1 MTDLMHAATH
11 DETSNV
17 AYERPPQWSGR
28 VPAELLRPEPLPE
41 WTLDQIGAEN
51 EEIKNRCID
60 LVQKIEELTRVK
72 ESFVEISNWV
82 GHILAAREET
92 NAALVERGM
101 MIAMIEG
108 SLADLKEENRTLYE
122 GREEA
127 RAEGSLLASEN
138 ERLRAIIHL
147 NEGRIE
153 KLEAELRE
161 AQDVGASF
169 HDAYEA
175 ERAQAYHLRGEL
187 EDLQGVVVNNDALIT
202 ELQRD
207 LATSR
212 DEAVFLRQRGETLQ
226 GALTESQAE
235 AGKLQGELSQ
245 SQIHSGDLAGK
256 IRELEIA
263 LDAERGQ
270 VAKLEEVVAAN
281 HADHQNAQTAWRN
294 EKDEDRR
301 QITELETKL
310 QEQTSRAQTADSL
323 LVEIRS
329 QLQEKSDQCRLGER
343 QAAELE
349 QKLLRLSEHAESLAS
364 DSAQVKEK
372 LETRDRAHARLGKR
386 ARALVRAMRD
396 LSSRLEKAD
405 QKATL
410 VGERLNA
417 ESGRFADQKAQLE
430 QTIHDLS
437 EQLEKERAASQVTAG
452 ALEAARQRQQ
462 QREEELRLQQRE
474 EEQPRQETAKATG
487 SARAIESA
495 KVIDIL
501 ARAEK
506 ASLAAEVAERTAA
519 PPVQAPISA

>member
-1 MTDLMHAATH
+1 MTDLLHAPAHESLEPDYDRLT
-11 DETSNV
+11 
-17 AYERPPQWSGR
+17 QWSGH
-28 VPAELLRPEPLPE
+28 AGAQLGRPEPLPE

-60 LVQKIEELTRVK
+60 LVQKIDELTRVK

-108 SLADLKEENRTLYE
+108 SLADLKEENRALYE

-127 RAEGSLLASEN
+127 RAENSLLASEN

-153 KLEAELRE
+153 KLEADLRE

-175 ERAQAYHLRGEL
+175 ERAHAYHLRGEL
-187 EDLQGVVVNNDALIT
+187 EGLQGVVVNNDALIT

-207 LATSR
+207 LATAR
-212 DEAVFLRQRGETLQ
+212 DEAVFLHQRGETLQ

-245 SQIHSGDLAGK
+245 SRIHAGDLAGK

-263 LDAERGQ
+263 LDAERSQ
-270 VAKLEEVVAAN
+270 AAKLEEVIAAS
-281 HADHQNAQTAWRN
+281 HADHQNTQAAWRA

-310 QEQTSRAQTADSL
+310 QEQTSRAQAADSL
-323 LVEIRS
+323 LAEVRGS
-329 QLQEKSDQCRLGER
+329 LQEKSDQCRLGER

-349 QKLLRLSEHAESLAS
+349 QKLLRLSEHSDSLAS
-364 DSAQVKEK
+364 DAARVKEK
-372 LETRDRAHARLGKR
+372 LETRDRAHARLSKR

-396 LSSRLEKAD
+396 LASRLEKAE
-405 QKATL
+405 QKAAL
-410 VGERLNA
+410 SGERLSA
-417 ESGRFADQKAQLE
+417 ESARFADQKAQFE
-430 QTIHDLS
+430 QTIHDLA

-462 QREEELRLQQRE
+462 QREEEQRLQQRE
-474 EEQPRQETAKATG
+474 DEPPPRQESG
-487 SARAIESA
+487 

-506 ASLAAEVAERTAA
+506 ASLAVEVAERTAA